1 MVNLTKGGNLTTIQE
16 FACSQDLVDSLQK
29 IIIPALNI
37 PLAFTALLGN
47 VLIIVA
53 LRKVTSLHPPSKL
66 LFTCLANTDL
76 CVGLISEPIYASVY
90 LMSKEQ
96 SKRYCHYFEII
107 SNILAA
113 MFCGVSLFTL
123 TAISV
128 DRLLALSLG
137 PRYRHVVTLRRV
149 RVLVVSLWLSCTALA
164 MLFAYSFRIS
174 LSITFVLVFLGIATS
189 IFCYSKIFVRLRHHQ
204 RQVQETVHQGQPNGG
219 GIPLN
224 IARYRKTVSTALW
237 VQGTLLLC
245 YLPFGI
251 VISTFVVTGLST
263 PALYFAWDLA
273 ASLVLLN
280 STLNPFLYCWKMRE
294 VKQAVKDTIRQLSFI
309 SS

>member
-1 MVNLTKGGNLTTIQE
+1 MVNFTKGENLTTIQE
-16 FACSQDLVDSLQK
+16 FACSQDLVDSRQK

-37 PLAFTALLGN
+37 PLAVTALLRN

-66 LFTCLANTDL
+66 LFTCLATTDL

-107 SNILAA
+107 SSILAA

-164 MLFAYSFRIS
+164 MLFVYSFRIS

-189 IFCYSKIFVRLRHHQ
+189 IFCYSRISVRLRHHQ

>member
-1 MVNLTKGGNLTTIQE
+1 MLAGSRRFT
-16 FACSQDLVDSLQK
+16 SQK

-37 PLAFTALLGN
+37 PLAVTALLGN

-53 LRKVTSLHPPSKL
+53 LRKVTSLHPTSKL
-66 LFTCLANTDL
+66 LFTCLAITDL

-137 PRYRHVVTLRRV
+137 PRYGHVVTLRRV

-164 MLFAYSFRIS
+164 MLFVYSFRIS

-189 IFCYSKIFVRLRHHQ
+189 IFCYSRIFVRLRHHQ

-251 VISTFVVTGLST
+251 VIATFVVTGLST